1 MYKIPIAGDRPLFRE
16 ASHSVIGTAPSIGTL
31 GFITRSSPRAR
42 MTEAIRQI
50 PNGSVY
56 LPPDIIRTQKGS
68 RPPAPAC
75 GTSRTAAGTDTQAG
89 ASIGRRSRL
98 RRQPAPLNARQPES
112 ERKDGQKP

>member
-68 RPPAPAC
+68 RPQRQPVEHPA
-75 GTSRTAAGTDTQAG
+75 
-89 ASIGRRSRL
+89 L
-98 RRQPAPLNARQPES
+98 RRALTPRQALLS
-112 ERKDGQKP
+112 AGDLVFAANLRH